1 MEIIRNNIDEL
12 IDKIGYKYKNEY
24 SNKKVNTL
32 FNYWMFFD
40 EKEEEIIKLLNLS
53 LDVFLYSK
61 WYWSERYVV
70 CYEEEYGKE
79 VPADWGQYQYEST
92 LENFEHR
99 IKEPDW
105 YVIGAI
111 YNEIHNSECKCIDC
125 KTKRWKV

>member
-1 MEIIRNNIDEL
+1 MEIIRNNIDDL

-61 WYWSERYVV
+61 WFWSERFVV
-70 CYEEEYGKE
+70 C
-79 VPADWGQYQYEST
+79 
-92 LENFEHR
+92 F
-99 IKEPDW
+99 
-105 YVIGAI
+105 
-111 YNEIHNSECKCIDC
+111 
-125 KTKRWKV
+125 